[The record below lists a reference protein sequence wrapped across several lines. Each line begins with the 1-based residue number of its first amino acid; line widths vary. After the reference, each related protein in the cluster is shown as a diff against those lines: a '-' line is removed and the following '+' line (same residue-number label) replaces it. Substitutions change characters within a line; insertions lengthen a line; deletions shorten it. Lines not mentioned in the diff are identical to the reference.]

1 MRPLDGFERAHSHEG
16 GFMSRWNRMLAAGA
30 LIAATAL
37 TPVASAFAA
46 DKPADDAGA
55 RVIADFLSAYL
66 GKAALPTIK
75 ITPSGSS
82 YLVSVDLAAV
92 TQTLKGAGI
101 VYDPVTLQFKVAQQD
116 DGGWR
121 VEADKVPPIS
131 GAVTPP
137 AGQPGGK
144 ANVRVETTNLTQS
157 ALIDPKLGWLAWTRG
172 GADKVS
178 LTERGPGVEE
188 FIEFGGL
195 KFDGSTKTGAS
206 GLTTTVNETLNSL
219 NFVMDA
225 DPKGVDP
232 ATGGP
237 RKPVHVSA
245 QGGAGAVDVNLAHF
259 QPAPLLDAWRFAVAH
274 PTRADYAR
282 DFEALKPI
290 LTALAADHLTASES
304 LKLDKL
310 DVMTEVGPVAIEGA
324 TVAVGLVNNGAA
336 TGVSQHFAARSIK
349 LPEGL
354 APAIYA
360 PVIPTSFYIGFNA
373 HGFDVEGAVQEWLA
387 DAKLAGDGPPLSEAD
402 RAKVSA
408 KFARSRPV
416 VIDIQPS
423 RIEGPSLD
431 LAFQGQVT
439 IDQSKPVGSITITLR
454 NFDKTTK
461 AVEGLGENAA
471 QKLTPV
477 MVMAKGLSK
486 PGPDGALVWVC
497 SLGADHVMKVNGL
510 PLGKAPF

>member
-1 MRPLDGFERAHSHEG
+1 
-16 GFMSRWNRMLAAGA
+16 MSGWKRMLAGGA
-30 LIAATAL
+30 LCAATAL

-82 YLVSVDLAAV
+82 YLVSVDLASV
-92 TQTLKGAGI
+92 TQALNGAGMA
-101 VYDPVTLQFKVAQQD
+101 YDPVTLQFKVAQQD

-121 VEADKVPPIS
+121 VEADKFPPIT
-131 GAVTPP
+131 GNVTPP

-144 ANVRVETTNLTQS
+144 INVRVETTNLSQS
-157 ALIDPKLGWLAWTRG
+157 ALIDPKLNWIAWMRG

-188 FIEFGGL
+188 FVEFGGL
-195 KFDGSTKTGAS
+195 KFDGATKSGAS
-206 GLTTTVNETLNSL
+206 GLMTTMNETLKSL

-232 ATGGP
+232 KTGRP

-245 QGGAGAVDVNLAHF
+245 QGSGGAVDIGLADF
-259 QPAPLLDAWRFAVAH
+259 QPAPLLDAWRFAAAH

-282 DFEALKPI
+282 DFDALKPV
-290 LTALAADHLTASES
+290 LTALAADHLTVSES

-310 DVMTEVGPVAIEGA
+310 DVLTEVGPVAIEGA
-324 TVAVGLVNNGAA
+324 EIGVGVVNNGAA
-336 TGVSQHFAARSIK
+336 TGVSEHFAAHAIK
-349 LPEGL
+349 LPDGL
-354 APAIYA
+354 VPAIYA
-360 PVIPTSFYIGFNA
+360 PVIPTSFDIGFNA
-373 HGFDVEGAVQEWLA
+373 HGFDFEGAVQEWLA
-387 DAKLAGDGPPLSEAD
+387 DAKLSGDGPPISEPD

-423 RIEGPSLD
+423 RIEGPSLK

-439 IDQSKPVGSITITLR
+439 IDQSKPVGAITITLR
-454 NFDKTTK
+454 DFDKTAQ
-461 AVEGLGENAA
+461 AVQGLGQEAE

-477 MVMAKGLSK
+477 IAMAKGLGK
-486 PGPDGALVWVC
+486 PGADGALVWVC
-497 SLGADHVMKVNGL
+497 SIGADHVMKVNGL

>member
-1 MRPLDGFERAHSHEG
+1 
-16 GFMSRWNRMLAAGA
+16 MLARGA
-30 LIAATAL
+30 LVAATAL
-37 TPVASAFAA
+37 TPVAPVFAA
-46 DKPADDAGA
+46 DKPADDAGTRA
-55 RVIADFLSAYL
+55 IADFLSAYL
-66 GKAALPTIK
+66 GKAALPTVK
-75 ITPSGSS
+75 ITPSGTS

-92 TQTLKGAGI
+92 TQSLKGAGI
-101 VYDPVTLQFKVAQQD
+101 AYDPVVLQFKVAHQD

-121 VEADKVPPIS
+121 VDADKFPPITGS
-131 GAVTPP
+131 VTPP
-137 AGQPGGK
+137 TAQTGGK
-144 ANVRVETTNLTQS
+144 VNVRLESTNLTQS
-157 ALIDPKLGWLAWTRG
+157 TLIDPKLNWIGWTRG

-178 LTERGPGVEE
+178 LVERAPGLEE

-195 KFDGSTKTGAS
+195 KFDGSTQSGAS
-206 GLTTTVNETLNSL
+206 GLVTTVKETLASL
-219 NFVMDA
+219 NFVLDA

-245 QGGAGAVDVNLAHF
+245 QGSGGAVEVNLADF
-259 QPAPLLDAWRFAVAH
+259 QPGPLLDAWRFAVAH
-274 PTRADYAR
+274 PERADYAR

-310 DVMTEVGPVAIEGA
+310 DLMTEVGPVAIEGA
-324 TVAVGLVNNGAA
+324 TVAIGLANKGAES
-336 TGVSQHFAARSIK
+336 GFSERLSARSVK

-354 APAIYA
+354 APPIYA
-360 PVIPTSFYIGFNA
+360 PVIPTAFDIGFKA
-373 HGFDVEGAVQEWLA
+373 HGFDIEGAVQEWLA
-387 DAKLAGDGPPLSEAD
+387 NAKLAGDGPPLSEAD
-402 RAKVSA
+402 RAKVSD
-408 KFARSRPV
+408 KLVRSRPI

-431 LAFQGQVT
+431 LAFEGQVT
-439 IDQSKPVGSITITLR
+439 IDQSKPVGAITIKLR
-454 NFDKTTK
+454 NFDATAK
-461 AVEGLGENAA
+461 AVQNLGPEAE

-477 MVMAKGLSK
+477 IAMAKGLSK
-486 PGPDGALVWVC
+486 PGADGTLEWVC